1 MHRCV
6 YGVPYVQLDDATGG
20 QLLVTR
26 HGWRLLEHVDP
37 ANWYV
42 RSQYSRRGR
51 RLSEGSGAVYGVPSA
66 VPSDRSVKLIVKFS
80 RMAQDVPLNVS
91 VRFPVDVPQYV
102 LDEAAFN
109 DPFQEFGALEELRN
123 SRFGPA
129 NLKIRTKRPLAIYS
143 PGRRFDPWQL
153 GRTEDRFRRHAR
165 QLAKDQATL
174 EPGTPPFEISIERQ
188 YVYLFHWIEGENA
201 ESLLQAG
208 VLSHAETARLVGRVV
223 EDLAA
228 KGFRV
233 LDTKPNHVILRRRP
247 NGELLT
253 RHGRLSYALVDFE
266 LLQPTEEYR
275 RWRENSGNWGT
286 STATN
291 TQARRVGECV

>member
-1 MHRCV
+1 
-6 YGVPYVQLDDATGG
+6 
-20 QLLVTR
+20 
-26 HGWRLLEHVDP
+26 
-37 ANWYV
+37 
-42 RSQYSRRGR
+42 
-51 RLSEGSGAVYGVPSA
+51 
-66 VPSDRSVKLIVKFS
+66 
-80 RMAQDVPLNVS
+80 MAQDLPLHVS
-91 VRFPVDVPQYV
+91 SRFPVDVPQHV
-102 LDEAAFN
+102 LDEASFN
-109 DPFQEFGALEELRN
+109 DPLQEFGLLEELRN

-143 PGRRFDPWQL
+143 SGRRFDPWQL
-153 GRTEDRFRRHAR
+153 GRTEDRFRRHVR
-165 QLAKDQATL
+165 QLARDQATL
-174 EPGTPPFEISIERQ
+174 EPGMQPFEISIQRQ

-208 VLSHAETARLVGRVV
+208 VLSRDETAQLVGHVV

-266 LLQPTEEYR
+266 LLQSTEEYL
-275 RWRENSGNWGT
+275 RWRENGNDVVA
-286 STATN
+286 STATRK
-291 TQARRVGECV
+291 TGI

>member
-1 MHRCV
+1 
-6 YGVPYVQLDDATGG
+6 L
-20 QLLVTR
+20 
-26 HGWRLLEHVDP
+26 HV
-37 ANWYV
+37 A
-42 RSQYSRRGR
+42 S
-51 RLSEGSGAVYGVPSA
+51 
-66 VPSDRSVKLIVKFS
+66 
-80 RMAQDVPLNVS
+80 
-91 VRFPVDVPQYV
+91 RFPVDVPQHV
-102 LDEAAFN
+102 LDQAAFN
-109 DPFQEFGALEELRN
+109 DPFQEFGVLEELRS

-129 NLKIRTKRPLAIYS
+129 DLKIRTKRPLAIYS

-153 GRTEDRFRRHAR
+153 GRTEDRFRRHAW

-174 EPGTPPFEISIERQ
+174 GSGTPPFEISIERQ

-208 VLSHAETARLVGRVV
+208 VLSHGETALLVGHVV

-266 LLQPTEEYR
+266 LLQPTEEYQ
-275 RWRENSGNWGT
+275 RWREGSGDGFA
-286 STATN
+286 STAIKNRHTN
-291 TQARRVGECV
+291 TGDQK